1 MIEDPADKRYDQ
13 GEVIAPFYITVR
25 DADNDSVTVRMSGQP
40 AGLSLTSS
48 TSTRWRVLGTVAS
61 DAPARDY
68 TVTVTASDGTAT
80 VTERF
85 TITVAAVTV
94 ADPPRPSRVTLAN
107 GLFYSGFASRTYFP
121 RASITEDT
129 PSWANTESASYL
141 TVTPSGTT
149 PAITA
154 ANARWRVEVLS
165 EDGTVLSS
173 AVCRLIGR
181 ATLRITWT
189 NDGESQTDELTLSS
203 STDSR
208 VGPARNESGFGLTL
222 PTSNYWSVDSD
233 DVFPPH
239 SVRVS
244 IDLLED

>member
-1 MIEDPADKRYDQ
+1 MIENPGNKRYEQ
-13 GEVIAPFYITVR
+13 GQVIPRFSITAS
-25 DADNDSVTVRMSGQP
+25 DADNDRVTLRMSGQP
-40 AGLSLTSS
+40 AGLSLTSQWYV
-48 TSTRWRVLGTVAS
+48 TGTVS
-61 DAPARDY
+61 PNAPARDY
-68 TVTVTASDGTAT
+68 TVTLTASDGTAT

-85 TITVAAVTV
+85 TITVAAVAV
-94 ADPPRPSRVTLAN
+94 ADPPRPSRVTLAD
-107 GLFYSGFASRTYFP
+107 GLFYSGFLSRTYFP
-121 RASITEDT
+121 QASITEDT

-141 TVTPSGTT
+141 TVTASGTT

-173 AVCRLIGR
+173 AVCRLVGR

-189 NDGESQTDELTLSS
+189 NDGESQTDELALSS
-203 STDSR
+203 GTDSG
-208 VGPARNESGFGLTL
+208 VGPAGNESGFGLTL
-222 PTSNYWSVDSD
+222 PTGNYWSVDSD